1 MALKRPFFK
10 GTVAPL
16 ESRDTETYNLL
27 VDLDSSATVLGIS
40 VTFAELVLYMFNA
53 ARNL

>member
-1 MALKRPFFK
+1 MALKRPLFK
-10 GTVAPL
+10 GTAAPL
-16 ESRDTETYNLL
+16 ESRDNGTYNLS

-40 VTFAELVLYMFNA
+40 VTSAELVLYMFNV